1 MKLKKLCAAALA
13 FGIMFGASG
22 NKKHK
27 GMALALLCDDTER
40 EYGSMKAADKMKAAC
55 EANGW
60 VSVSMRDDFRT
71 IYGDDVKRAD
81 KGDNIQK

>member
-1 MKLKKLCAAALA
+1 MKFFLYTRQKLKTRR
-13 FGIMFGASG
+13 II
-22 NKKHK
+22 HK
-27 GMALALLCDDTER
+27 YSLFKRGLSLLCDDTER